1 MLLGHS
7 SLIVLLSL
15 SSSALPLQNPPPTPQ
30 QTTPKKAEAE
40 KPKVDPNIDLPVDLD
55 RIQRALAQTPML
67 RFDDQNRPVFRVQV
81 FGDKP
86 TIDDILG
93 PGWNAG
99 PVPYGSMSH
108 QEFLNMVTPTEARG
122 YAGFTNREGMTVAAT
137 SFLLQWT
144 LQKAIRKFKETEN
157 AREREAARKE
167 VLDALNALEEARA
180 KAGLPKR

>member
-1 MLLGHS
+1 MVLAHS
-7 SLIVLLSL
+7 SLIVLLVF
-15 SSSALPLQNPPPTPQ
+15 SSSALPSQNPQTPPQ
-30 QTTPKKAEAE
+30 QTAPKKPDAQQ
-40 KPKVDPNIDLPVDLD
+40 PTVDPKIELPVDLD
-55 RIQRALAQTPML
+55 RIQRALAKTPML

-93 PGWNAG
+93 PGWQTG

-122 YAGFTNREGMTVAAT
+122 YAGFTNKEGMTVAAT
-137 SFLLQWT
+137 SLALQWT
-144 LQKAIRKFKETEN
+144 LQKAIRKFKETQNE
-157 AREREAARKE
+157 REREAARRE

-180 KAGLPKR
+180 KAGLPRK